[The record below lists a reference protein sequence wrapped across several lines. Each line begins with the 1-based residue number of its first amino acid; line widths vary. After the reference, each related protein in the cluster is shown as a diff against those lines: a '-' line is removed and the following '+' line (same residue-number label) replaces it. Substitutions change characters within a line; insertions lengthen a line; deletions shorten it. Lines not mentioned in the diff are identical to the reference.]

1 MNSPTTTQL
10 SDLAMELSMPR
21 CAGYLQRPIPCEVD
35 EKVGAVLDLFAKS
48 SGSERNRLAR
58 IFSSDQAFG
67 LMTYAERMAIL
78 AVRIRSQNALKK
90 GLLALVLEGFTC
102 DMRESIMRLTLLSHS
117 AHKIGVDMERL
128 FEEVASSTNGD
139 AERVLREFV
148 GRSVEDKSIE
158 SMGYSEEMTSDGFS
172 YSRNW

>member
-1 MNSPTTTQL
+1 
-10 SDLAMELSMPR
+10 
-21 CAGYLQRPIPCEVD
+21 
-35 EKVGAVLDLFAKS
+35 
-48 SGSERNRLAR
+48 
-58 IFSSDQAFG
+58 
-67 LMTYAERMAIL
+67 MTYAERMAIL